1 MIDHQT
7 IANSIMDYFALF
19 GNNVCGLIMICVIL
33 CNKKYLI
40 D

>member
-7 IANSIMDYFALF
+7 IANSIINYFTLF
-19 GNNVCGLIMICVIL
+19 GNNVCGLLMICVIL
-33 CNKKYLI
+33 CNKQELI